1 MTNANCFAFDT
12 AEAIRDRSSFG
23 GSIGREKGATRRVRL
38 RKNGKTA
45 ALHRKLAENRVKN
58 LKKPLKRPKTVAKNC
73 AMV

>member
-12 AEAIRDRSSFG
+12 TAPLKEPASCGCRVFS
-23 GSIGREKGATRRVRL
+23 ENGANRRVRL
-38 RKNGKTA
+38 RNFVKTA
-45 ALHRKLAENRVKN
+45 APHRKLAENRVKN